1 MMGLKLHT
9 QASFSKEIERIV
21 REEKV
26 TYFEAVCDYISE
38 NNIEPETV
46 PKLLTAR
53 IKEIIEVE
61 ATDLNM
67 INRGKKRAKFAL

>member
-1 MMGLKLHT
+1 MGLKLHT
-9 QASFSKEIERIV
+9 QSTFSKEIERIV
-21 REEKV
+21 REDKV
-26 TYFEAVCDYISE
+26 TYFEAVCDFIAT

-67 INRGKKRAKFAL
+67 IHRGKKRAKFQI